1 MGISITK
8 CENDTDID
16 TTQSMITIL
25 VTDECVTIEEYKNG
39 QASDTALSTA
49 IRDSTDREDVREMD
63 EDIVITIDEES
74 TRDKAV

>member
-25 VTDECVTIEEYKNG
+25 VTEECVTIEEYKNG

-49 IRDSTDREDVREMD
+49 IRDSTEREDVREMD

>member
-49 IRDSTDREDVREMD
+49 IRDSTEREDVREMD